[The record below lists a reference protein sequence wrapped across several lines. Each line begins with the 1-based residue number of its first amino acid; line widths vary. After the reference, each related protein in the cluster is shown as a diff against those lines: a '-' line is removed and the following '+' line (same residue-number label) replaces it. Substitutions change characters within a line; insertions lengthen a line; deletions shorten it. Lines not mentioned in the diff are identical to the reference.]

1 MRVRAR
7 LHHAPLDLVQRF
19 VCVAQRV
26 VQDGNALGELEE
38 DLAAERLPP
47 DALAARHAA
56 RGPLRVLDE
65 TGIRKKKSYVET
77 RVKVRVQG
85 GHFKMN
91 SYQQKY
97 EL

>member
-65 TGIRKKKSYVET
+65 TGIRKKKILCRNKS
-77 RVKVRVQG
+77 KG
-85 GHFKMN
+85 SCSGW
-91 SYQQKY
+91 S
-97 EL
+97 L